1 MWISKQPSVLLT
13 YRVSVEIGHLF
24 LKEGGEEGVCVVR
37 ERRRIQ
43 DSSVGTL
50 NVRLWSEKASEL
62 FDRMQKGGGH
72 TVCSGD
78 QVEI

>member
-1 MWISKQPSVLLT
+1 M
-13 YRVSVEIGHLF
+13 RVEI
-24 LKEGGEEGVCVVR
+24 EE
-37 ERRRIQ
+37 E
-43 DSSVGTL
+43 
-50 NVRLWSEKASEL
+50 ASEL